1 MIIGFSALSKQLK
14 VNNLVLIS
22 HSQWSI
28 VCILLFYI
36 NFQVFNQ
43 SLRPERLKKETCF
56 NINIPG
62 FIRKFIQQKFIQCTI
77 FTPTKFQRNVRSICF

>member
-43 SLRPERLKKETCF
+43 SLGPEGLKKEACF

-62 FIRKFIQQKFIQCTI
+62 FTRRCIQQKFIQCTI
-77 FTPTKFQRNVRSICF
+77 FTPTKLQRNVPSICF